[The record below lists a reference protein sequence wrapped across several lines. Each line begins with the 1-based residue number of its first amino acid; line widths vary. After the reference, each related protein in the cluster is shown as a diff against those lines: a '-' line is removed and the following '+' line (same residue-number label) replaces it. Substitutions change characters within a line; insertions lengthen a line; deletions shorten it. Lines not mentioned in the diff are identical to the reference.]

1 MSFSAFRQGQPG
13 TGWPYN
19 RQVATPIPT
28 LREGATSIRPIR
40 LRDAR
45 VLEREL
51 LENRGWLRKW
61 EATNPHGPMSFDVR
75 SSIRSLQGNSR
86 AGLGLPFAI
95 EHDGEFAGQLN
106 VSGLTYGSLS
116 SATIGY
122 WVSERFAGL
131 GVTPTAVA
139 LASDYAFFQVGL
151 HRLEICIRPENA
163 PSLRVV
169 EKLGFRYE
177 GLRRR
182 YIHING
188 DWRDHFCFAL
198 VAEEVPGG
206 VLRRWLDKKVPD
218 GAGVVPQSEIAAS
231 LQPGTH
237 PR

>member
-1 MSFSAFRQGQPG
+1 M
-13 TGWPYN
+13 
-19 RQVATPIPT
+19 ATAIPS
-28 LREGATSIRPIR
+28 LHDGKVVIRPIR

-51 LENRGWLRKW
+51 LDNRGWLRKW
-61 EATNPHGPMSFDVR
+61 EATNPHGAMSFDVR
-75 SSIRSLQGNSR
+75 ASIRSLQSNAR
-86 AGLGLPFAI
+86 AGFGLPFAI
-95 EHDGEFAGQLN
+95 EYDGEFAGQLN
-106 VSGLTYGSLS
+106 VSGITYGSLS

-131 GVTPTAVA
+131 GVTPAAVA
-139 LASDYAFFQVGL
+139 LASDYAFFQVGM
-151 HRLEICIRPENA
+151 HRIEICIRPENA

-198 VAEEVPGG
+198 VAEELPTG
-206 VLRRWLDKKVPD
+206 VLRRWRDGKVPA
-218 GAGVVPQSEIAAS
+218 GAGVVPASERAAALS
-231 LQPGTH
+231 PGTQL
-237 PR
+237 